1 MAPEAKGQDLLYV
14 SDTSYGVGVVY
25 VYSYPG
31 GKLKGELSGVSP
43 ADGLCS
49 DAKGNVFVPAGTS
62 IAEYPHGGTQPIAVL
77 SDPYGGADYCA
88 VDRTTGNLAVS
99 PTVVVYAHAKGK
111 GKAYPGG
118 NEYGNRSCTYDDKGD
133 LFVNGISYVGSLS
146 PVDRSRRIRPADA
159 PMGVVELRKGRTR
172 FSTIGFPVLLDFAS
186 IQWDGKYIA
195 VGAVGPTDIGR
206 FRIDR
211 SEARIVAPWAGLEL
225 AGAIDQFWIQD
236 KTVIVPSYQIPGEWH
251 TAVYLYN
258 YPTGGM
264 PTKTIEGLNHPAG
277 VTVSLAPK

>member
-1 MAPEAKGQDLLYV
+1 MCATLSILAGCGGPEAQAGLPSLSLSSAPAAVGGQRVRAGSWMAPEAKGQDLLYV
-14 SDTSYGVGVVY
+14 SDTSYGLGVVY

-77 SDPYGGADYCA
+77 NDPFGGADYCA

-133 LFVNGISYVGSLS
+133 LFVNGISFVGSLS
-146 PVDRSRRIRPADA
+146 P
-159 PMGVVELRKGRTR
+159 RK
-172 FSTIGFPVLLDFAS
+172 
-186 IQWDGKYIA
+186 
-195 VGAVGPTDIGR
+195 
-206 FRIDR
+206 
-211 SEARIVAPWAGLEL
+211 
-225 AGAIDQFWIQD
+225 
-236 KTVIVPSYQIPGEWH
+236 
-251 TAVYLYN
+251 
-258 YPTGGM
+258 
-264 PTKTIEGLNHPAG
+264 
-277 VTVSLAPK
+277 